1 MQKNKE
7 KPGKTCSLHSLMV
20 ESGVMCD
27 NLQQITANILKRI
40 DTEAKN
46 VKAFLLSLIW
56 QLDNYER
63 SYMDKCYY
71 PSLKMDTKFR
81 YEVKFAGF
89 DVTFFGFCPHES
101 NQEDYV
107 MYMFTRRLKGTLKNV
122 LDKLGDNKFIK
133 DAVNYEWDVAK
144 AS

>member
-7 KPGKTCSLHSLMV
+7 KAGKKCSLYSCMV
-20 ESGVMCD
+20 DSAVMCD
-27 NLQQITANILKRI
+27 NLQQITATMLKRI
-40 DTEAKN
+40 DDEAKN

-63 SYMDKCYY
+63 SYAERVYY
-71 PSLKMDTKFR
+71 PALKADTKFS
-81 YEVKFAGF
+81 YDVKFAGF
-89 DVTFFGFCPHES
+89 DVRFFGWCPHES
-101 NQEDYV
+101 HQEDYV
-107 MYMFTRRLKGTLKNV
+107 MYMFTRRLKRTLKNI

-133 DAVNYEWDVAK
+133 DVVDYEWDVAK